1 MKRQKSASFANNRSN
16 INKLMIKNNRKVR
29 DYCHYAGKS
38 IAASYSICNLEYSMP
53 KEVPVSFHNGS
64 NIITILYH
72 FIIKL
77 AKEFEVEFSCLG
89 ELKIQNPISS
99 NNKIS

>member
-1 MKRQKSASFANNRSN
+1 
-16 INKLMIKNNRKVR
+16 
-29 DYCHYAGKS
+29 
-38 IAASYSICNLEYSMP
+38 MP
-53 KEVPVSFHNGS
+53 KEVPVPFHNES

-77 AKEFEVEFSCLG
+77 AKEFEVEFNCLG